1 MGTPASKA
9 TTSST
14 KKSPTDFLLK
24 LPYLSWRPAL
34 LVMAAICCLSCENGI
49 GSIGEGVLP
58 PEDRIELGYTDS
70 LPVYFET
77 RILDSSDTYRA
88 TRQLF
93 GNYIDPQFGRVS
105 ATTYTQFLSR
115 QGLDFG
121 DSANLIFDSLMLRI
135 DVSGYYGRAASEQ
148 TLRVHPLTEAFPE
161 ADRISSRTRIAR
173 DESRNLAG
181 GFRFTLPETGTTVL
195 NVRLDDALG
204 KRLLFGPADSLGERS
219 AFIQYFPGL
228 SLSTDPVDYF
238 SREPGAIV
246 YITSAGQTA
255 GAVHTE
261 LQLFY
266 QRRDTDTS
274 DFVAYVEPFI
284 IANSTPRFSHL
295 ARSEVNDKLLSYEA
309 PQPDT
314 RSFYEFLQGGLLI
327 HNYVR
332 FDSIERLGRVAI
344 SRADLVLRV
353 DTSLLGSQ
361 LRFAPPLR
369 LVAVAADANGQ
380 IAEEEEGVFELVM
393 DASRGDVT
401 TYPAFV
407 RKTASYTIP
416 MSRYVQEILGG
427 QRQNYGFF
435 LIQTEEI
442 SRMNRVVWGGTAHP
456 TLYPEL
462 KITYS
467 TLPR

>member
-1 MGTPASKA
+1 
-9 TTSST
+9 
-14 KKSPTDFLLK
+14 LK
-24 LPYLSWRPAL
+24 LPHLPWRPAL
-34 LVMAAICCLSCENGI
+34 LAITALFCLSCENGI

-58 PEDRIELGYTDS
+58 PEDIISIGYADS
-70 LPVYFET
+70 FPIHFET

-88 TRQLF
+88 SRQLF
-93 GNYIDPQFGRVS
+93 GNYIDPQFGRIS

-121 DSANLIFDSLMLRI
+121 DPANLIFDSLMLRI
-135 DVSGYYGRAASEQ
+135 DVGGYYGRASSQQ
-148 TLRVHPLTEAFPE
+148 TLRVHLLTESFPQE
-161 ADRISSRTRIAR
+161 DLISSRTRIAR
-173 DESRNLAG
+173 DESRDLAG
-181 GFRFTLPETGTTVL
+181 GYRFTLPENGATVL
-195 NVRLDDALG
+195 NLRLDDALG

-219 AFIQYFPGL
+219 AFVRYFPGL
-228 SLSTDPVDYF
+228 SISTDPVDYF

-246 YITSAGQTA
+246 YMIGAGQTA
-255 GAVHTE
+255 GQIYTE

-266 QRRDTDTS
+266 QRRDSDTS
-274 DFVAYVEPFI
+274 DFRAFVEPFI

-295 ARSEVNDKLLSYEA
+295 ERSEVGDKLLSYEA

-314 RSFYEFLQGGLLI
+314 RSFYEFLQGGLLV

-332 FDSIERLGRVAI
+332 LEGIERLGQVAI

-361 LRFAPPLR
+361 LRYAPPLR
-369 LVAVAADANGQ
+369 LVAVAADENGQ
-380 IAEEEEGVFELVM
+380 IAEEEEGVFELIF
-393 DASRGDVT
+393 DASDVSV
-401 TYPAFV
+401 YPQFV
-407 RKTASYTIP
+407 RKSASYTIP
-416 MSRYVQEILGG
+416 LARYVQEILGG
-427 QRQNYGFF
+427 QRKNYGFF

-442 SRMNRVVWGGTAHP
+442 SRLNRVVWGGTEHP
-456 TLYPEL
+456 ALYPEL